1 MSDAYGYNFPTH
13 SFSSDACGY
22 SFTTHSFSSDACGY
36 SFPTHSFSSDAYG
49 YSFPTHSFSSDAC
62 GYSFPTHS
70 FSSDAYGY
78 SFPTHSFS
86 SDACGYSFPT
96 HSFSSDA
103 YWYSFP
109 THSFSSDACGYSFPT
124 HSFSSDAY
132 RYSFPTHSFSSDA
145 CGYSF
150 PTHSFASKIG
160 PTEGIVLASIIFLSV
175 FGNVLICLAVYTDR
189 NLRKIG
195 NLFVVSLAIADL
207 FVACLVMTFALVN
220 DLLDRW
226 PFGDSYCDIWIAFD
240 VMCSTASIFNLCA
253 ISLDRYIHI
262 KDPLGYSRWMTK
274 KAVVVAIAVIWVL
287 SALVSFLPIQLGLHR
302 SHDPI
307 QSNVSAQQQ
316 NEEDMIPQC
325 SLDLGPEYAVV
336 SSCISFF
343 LPCCVMIA
351 IYSRLYHYAKKHVRS
366 IKAQVRPVTL
376 GSLEG
381 DTTRP
386 KKLASPYHVSE
397 SKAATTVGIIVGTFL
412 TCWVPFFVV
421 NIIAAYCKECIDPLW
436 FKILTWCGYSNSSFN
451 PIIYSI
457 FNKEFRDAFTRIL
470 TAHGSCCGHYK
481 PHYHSSRYLYAENYP
496 SSNSAC
502 RRKSS
507 GNSSGPPENS
517 LARSCTSCL
526 LCCFSC
532 CCCCCRGCCSTKDE
546 GAPRLPSK
554 RPASL
559 EGDGHVSLEE
569 AESGSS
575 GGCLQ
580 LPHRHLNGSSSGVI
594 TEYKELDISPKLGMG
609 DRPRASSGERCL
621 ILEQVSTAM

>member
-1 MSDAYGYNFPTH
+1 MVVTPPLLTTTASFLTTSPTPDISDSVAK
-13 SFSSDACGY
+13 AI
-22 SFTTHSFSSDACGY
+22 
-36 SFPTHSFSSDAYG
+36 
-49 YSFPTHSFSSDAC
+49 
-62 GYSFPTHS
+62 
-70 FSSDAYGY
+70 
-78 SFPTHSFS
+78 
-86 SDACGYSFPT
+86 
-96 HSFSSDA
+96 
-103 YWYSFP
+103 
-109 THSFSSDACGYSFPT
+109 
-124 HSFSSDAY
+124 
-132 RYSFPTHSFSSDA
+132 
-145 CGYSF
+145 
-150 PTHSFASKIG
+150 IG
-160 PTEGIVLASIIFLSV
+160 LVLSSIIFLSV

-262 KDPLGYSRWMTK
+262 KDPLGYSRWMSKRT
-274 KAVVVAIAVIWVL
+274 VVLAIAIIWVL

-302 SHDPI
+302 SHDVI
-307 QSNVSAQQQ
+307 HANASSQQDG
-316 NEEDMIPQC
+316 EMTPQC

-351 IYSRLYHYAKKHVRS
+351 IYSRLFHYAKKHVRS

-481 PHYHSSRYLYAENYP
+481 PHYHSSRYLYAENCP
-496 SSNSAC
+496 SSHSAG

-507 GNSSGPPENS
+507 ANSSTEQTSGCSVTACLAHVTYASQRDEATQATCPNS
-517 LARSCTSCL
+517 
-526 LCCFSC
+526 
-532 CCCCCRGCCSTKDE
+532 
-546 GAPRLPSK
+546 GA
-554 RPASL
+554 
-559 EGDGHVSLEE
+559 EVDCHVSLDE

-580 LPHRHLNGSSSGVI
+580 PHKHLNGASSGVL
-594 TEYKELDISPKLGMG
+594 TEYKELDVSPKLGG
-609 DRPRASSGERCL
+609 FGERPRASSGERCL
-621 ILEQVSTAM
+621 ILEQVSTEM